1 MPMTKPGSVC
11 VCGGGG
17 RGGVIR
23 FGSGCGGHDLILMVF
38 GSTTT
43 YAVCVNK
50 SSNSVQ
56 HKYSPIVCVNI
67 SSNSVQHQYSPI
79 VCVNKSSNS
88 VQHNVF
94 PSILCE

>member
-1 MPMTKPGSVC
+1 MPMTKPGS
-11 VCGGGG
+11 
-17 RGGVIR
+17 GVIR

-56 HKYSPIVCVNI
+56 HKYSPIVCVN
-67 SSNSVQHQYSPI
+67 
-79 VCVNKSSNS
+79 KSSNS

-94 PSILCE
+94 LSILCE